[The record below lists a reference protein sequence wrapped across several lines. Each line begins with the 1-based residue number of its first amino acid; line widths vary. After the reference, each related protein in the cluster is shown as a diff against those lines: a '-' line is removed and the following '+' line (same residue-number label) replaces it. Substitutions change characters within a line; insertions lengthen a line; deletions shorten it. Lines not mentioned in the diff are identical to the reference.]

1 MINGCGTKPNEKWRW
16 MELFV
21 STIKSN
27 KINKF
32 RRKIHGFPAYCA
44 LPAWWDRFFLCCFS
58 CIKRICRVVGA
69 RFGVSVFDLYVS
81 ILGFCVC
88 FGVALKRFGGDN
100 KVCIY
105 RHMYQSIDS
114 DLYLGYY
121 NEQLG
126 SLKYTVLC
134 ADFCQCGQ
142 IIRKRDFFV
151 FFSFNRT
158 SFFHRRQIVPCRNIF
173 AAHLKLE
180 IQIMYGGR

>member
-1 MINGCGTKPNEKWRW
+1 M
-16 MELFV
+16 
-21 STIKSN
+21 
-27 KINKF
+27 
-32 RRKIHGFPAYCA
+32 HGFPALCA

-81 ILGFCVC
+81 ILGFFLY

-105 RHMYQSIDS
+105 RQMYQSIDS

-121 NEQLG
+121 IEQLG

-134 ADFCQCGQ
+134 ADFCQCGFCVESVRQ
-142 IIRKRDFFV
+142 IIRKRA
-151 FFSFNRT
+151 FFSFFFIRLDVVFSQRT
-158 SFFHRRQIVPCRNIF
+158 NC
-173 AAHLKLE
+173 AT
-180 IQIMYGGR
+180 